1 MRGHGKYYRTIA
13 LPDSFNHVVTF
24 HDFFARFATPAVLPY
39 TDFLMKWGHL
49 LIGLST
55 GFRPARSGKRP
66 FRHSAHDY
74 LLLCPHGMA
83 IYREPFQSFCRL
95 PPGLRGRD
103 RLPDGASCWSRLGLD
118 GVTEQL
124 PVVAHNRTPE
134 IIVRCR
140 YGITTEGCSVVACC
154 LRIRVSLREEDW
166 ARRCE
171 TGAAVRDPTATLS
184 STGLSSCTKLVPS
197 LFQSIGL
204 TRYGAAYSAP

>member
-1 MRGHGKYYRTIA
+1 MTETKLDRGVIFA
-13 LPDSFNHVVTF
+13 LRILTGWTFLYAGTWQILQNYSAAGFLNHVVTF

-118 GVTEQL
+118 GVAEQL
-124 PVVAHNRTPE
+124 PVVAHNR
-134 IIVRCR
+134 
-140 YGITTEGCSVVACC
+140 
-154 LRIRVSLREEDW
+154 LL
-166 ARRCE
+166 
-171 TGAAVRDPTATLS
+171 
-184 STGLSSCTKLVPS
+184 KS
-197 LFQSIGL
+197 LFAVG
-204 TRYGAAYSAP
+204 TA